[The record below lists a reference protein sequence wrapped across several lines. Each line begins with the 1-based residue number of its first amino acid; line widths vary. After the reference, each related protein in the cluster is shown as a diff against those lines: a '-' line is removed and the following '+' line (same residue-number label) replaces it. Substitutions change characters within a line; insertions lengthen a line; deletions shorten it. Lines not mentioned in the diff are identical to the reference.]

1 MEEAGSV
8 EITATTH
15 DQVFDA
21 VAYADA
27 TARAY
32 AVPDASS
39 TSTSTAVVADLAAK
53 QKRQRKSTGKQFRWT
68 SAEEERLRL
77 LVEELGASGKVWEE
91 IAARL
96 GSGRTPSGLQQHWQ
110 IMCGKRGSGAPST
123 LSLKEFAVTV
133 LPPAPETG

>member
-1 MEEAGSV
+1 MSMEEAGSV

-32 AVPDASS
+32 AVPDASTTADASS

-96 GSGRTPSGLQQHWQ
+96 GSGRTPSGLQQH
-110 IMCGKRGSGAPST
+110 CRSCAASAARAR
-123 LSLKEFAVTV
+123 LRRCRSRSLR
-133 LPPAPETG
+133 

>member
-32 AVPDASS
+32 AVPDAS
-39 TSTSTAVVADLAAK
+39 STSTAVVADLAAK

-77 LVEELGASGKVWEE
+77 LVEELGVRPE
-91 IAARL
+91 
-96 GSGRTPSGLQQHWQ
+96 PSGLQQHWQ

-123 LSLKEFAVTV
+123 LSLKEFAVTAV
-133 LPPAPETG
+133 SYTHLTLPTKA